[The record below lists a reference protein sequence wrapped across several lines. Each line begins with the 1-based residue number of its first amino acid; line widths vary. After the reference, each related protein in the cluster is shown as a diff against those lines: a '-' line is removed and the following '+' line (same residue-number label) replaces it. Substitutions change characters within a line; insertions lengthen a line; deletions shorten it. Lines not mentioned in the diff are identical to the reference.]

1 MILKTNKASNP
12 PRFTFYIGKV
22 EDLLMFIMYFIIAI
36 VTGNLTSR
44 LHLKEMALRI
54 REKRIS
60 DLYEISN
67 AISNTTEINEIVKSS
82 VELIENFL
90 NAKTIFYLTDDNN
103 YLLDKPHKESNFQI
117 NEKEYSVLL
126 WSFDNKKSS
135 GKFTD
140 TLPLSEGYYIPLLGI
155 SGIYGVIGFNFSDLK
170 ALKLEQENFIKAIVR
185 LIAIAIERFF
195 LISKM
200 QKIKISAE
208 SERLY
213 KIILNSISHELRT
226 PITTISFSA
235 SGLMDDNLFKNEEFR
250 KILCSDII
258 QATERLNRTVGNLLD
273 MARIESGNLKLNIQW
288 HNIEDLVS
296 VVHHK
301 IEKNFKDHE
310 LIKNISENLPMIQI
324 DFVLMEQVLTNLL
337 LNAVIHTP
345 QNSKILLKIFEKN
358 DNIIFIVEDNG
369 KGFNDEDIPHIFEN
383 STEAGLPKQ
392 VESDLDCQSAKA
404 L

>member
-1 MILKTNKASNP
+1 MCNIFRKGPVIVAATLSALLWDYLFIP
-12 PRFTFYIGKV
+12 PLYTLYIGKI
-22 EDLLMFIMYFIIAI
+22 EDMLMLIMYFIFAI
-36 VTGNLTSR
+36 ITGNLTSK

-67 AISNTTEINEIVKSS
+67 AISSSTEINEIVRSS
-82 VELIENFL
+82 TILIEKFL
-90 NAKTIFYLTDDNN
+90 NAKTVFYLTNDNGN
-103 YLLDKPHKESNFQI
+103 LLEKPHSESNFLI
-117 NEKEYSVLL
+117 NEKEFSVLL

-155 SGIYGVIGFNFSDLK
+155 SGIYGVIGFNFFELK

-185 LIAIAIERFF
+185 LIAIAIERFS

-235 SGLMDDNLFKNEEFR
+235 FGLMDDIIFKNEEFR
-250 KILCSDII
+250 KILCSDIV

-288 HNIEDLVS
+288 YNIEDLVS
-296 VVHHK
+296 VVYHK
-301 IEKNFKDHE
+301 IEKKF
-310 LIKNISENLPMIQI
+310 
-324 DFVLMEQVLTNLL
+324 
-337 LNAVIHTP
+337 
-345 QNSKILLKIFEKN
+345 
-358 DNIIFIVEDNG
+358 
-369 KGFNDEDIPHIFEN
+369 
-383 STEAGLPKQ
+383 
-392 VESDLDCQSAKA
+392 
-404 L
+404 